1 MLIVAIKLAC
11 KRGMLRERIWML
23 LVGPSYYLWRFIRL
37 ALFYKFEL
45 VTQESS
51 DDRKNVWWSAPKL
64 ARERGF
70 DLRKILQQ
78 AKSEGDGTSTIRC

>member
-23 LVGPSYYLWRFIRL
+23 LVGLSFISLEINSSCMFLL
-37 ALFYKFEL
+37 A
-45 VTQESS
+45 TQESS

>member
-23 LVGPSYYLWRFIRL
+23 LVGLWRFVRL
-37 ALFYKFEL
+37 ACFYKFEL
-45 VTQESS
+45 ATQESG